1 MRSIFFVLGNQLF
14 DIKYLKNYKNCDF
27 FMSEDYSLC
36 TYEKHHK
43 LKILHTLSS
52 MRSYYDLLKNKHF
65 KIHYYSHE
73 NKFTESYENKL
84 KILIKE
90 IKAKKVYSFEIEDK
104 PFELKMKKL
113 FSKLKIKWEVVSSPM
128 FLNSRNDFRLYL
140 DTVKKPLMSSYY
152 KQNRIKFNLLVKDE
166 KPIGGKWSFDRD
178 NRKKLPPSI
187 TVPKRI
193 KFKETIHTKNLKI
206 FVNNQFKNHPGD
218 IDNLWTPTTH
228 SDAKKLLKSFIKD
241 KLNLFGDYEDAVSQ
255 RDNFL
260 FHSSLSPLINNGL
273 ITPKQIIEEIKRTK
287 KDIKINSLE
296 GYIRQIIGWREFIR
310 GIYQNYSE
318 AMESSNFFN
327 HNNKLTQDWYKGT
340 TGIPPLDHSIK
351 NALKYG
357 WTHHIERLM
366 IVSSLMN
373 LCEVKPKIVN
383 KWFMEMFI
391 DSSEWVMTPNVYGM
405 GLFSD
410 GGIFA
415 TKPYIC
421 GSSYYLKMMDFK
433 KGEWCEIVDGLY
445 WRFIEKNKKFFLTN
459 PRLSMMVRVLE
470 KMSLER
476 KKRIISKANQF
487 IKRYTL

>member
-113 FSKLKIKWEVVSSPM
+113 FSKLKIKWEVVPSPM

-140 DTVKKPLMSSYY
+140 DTVKKPLMGSYY

-228 SDAKKLLKSFIKD
+228 SDAKKLLKSFVKD

-433 KGEWCEIVDGLY
+433 KGEWCEIIDGLY

>member
-1 MRSIFFVLGNQLF
+1 MRSIFFILGNQLF
-14 DIKYLKNYKNCDF
+14 DIKYLQNYKNCDF
-27 FMSEDYSLC
+27 FMSEDYNLC

-52 MRSYYDLLKNKHF
+52 MRSYCDLLKNKDF
-65 KIHYYSHE
+65 KIHYYSHK
-73 NKFTESYENKL
+73 NKFTKSYEDKL
-84 KILIKE
+84 ETLIKKF
-90 IKAKKVYSFEIEDK
+90 KAKEVYSFEIEDK
-104 PFELKMKKL
+104 PFEQKMKKL
-113 FSKLKIKWEVVSSPM
+113 FSKLKIKWEIISSPM
-128 FLNSRNDFRLYL
+128 FLNSRNDFKSYL
-140 DTVKKPLMSSYY
+140 QSVKKPLMASYY
-152 KQNRIKFNLLVKDE
+152 KQNRIKFNLLVKNE
-166 KPIGGKWSFDRD
+166 KPIGDKWSFDKD
-178 NRKKLPPSI
+178 NRKKLPPSVNI
-187 TVPKRI
+187 PKI
-193 KFKETIHTKNLKI
+193 VKFKETVHTKNLKK
-206 FVNNQFKNHPGD
+206 FVNNKFKNHPGVIDD
-218 IDNLWTPTTH
+218 IWIPTTH
-228 SDAKKLLKSFIKD
+228 LDAKKLLKSFIKD
-241 KLNLFGDYEDAVSQ
+241 KLNLFGDFEDAVSQ

-260 FHSSLSPLINNGL
+260 FHSALSPLINNGL
-273 ITPKQIIEEIKRTK
+273 ITPKQIIEEISNSK

-296 GYIRQIIGWREFIR
+296 GYIRQIIGWREFVR

-318 AMESSNFFN
+318 EMESSNFFN
-327 HNNKLTQDWYKGT
+327 HKNKLTQDWYKGT
-340 TGIPPLDHSIK
+340 TSIPPLDHSIK

-366 IVSSLMN
+366 IISSLMN
-373 LCEVKPKIVN
+373 LCEIRPQIVN

-470 KMSLER
+470 RMSIDR

-487 IKRYTL
+487 IKKYTL

>member
-113 FSKLKIKWEVVSSPM
+113 FSKLKIKWEVVPSPM

-140 DTVKKPLMSSYY
+140 DTVKKPLMGSYY

-166 KPIGGKWSFDRD
+166 NPIGGKWSFDRD

-228 SDAKKLLKSFIKD
+228 SDAKKLLKSFVKD

>member
-1 MRSIFFVLGNQLF
+1 
-14 DIKYLKNYKNCDF
+14 
-27 FMSEDYSLC
+27 MSEDYSLC

-113 FSKLKIKWEVVSSPM
+113 FSKLKIKWEVVPSPM

-140 DTVKKPLMSSYY
+140 DTVKKPLMGSYY

-459 PRLSMMVRVLE
+459 PRLSMMVRILE

>member
-65 KIHYYSHE
+65 NIHYYSHE

-113 FSKLKIKWEVVSSPM
+113 FSKLKIKWEVVPSPM

>member
-1 MRSIFFVLGNQLF
+1 MRSIFFILGNQLF
-14 DIKYLKNYKNCDF
+14 DIKYLQNYKNCDF
-27 FMSEDYSLC
+27 FMSEDYNLC

-52 MRSYYDLLKNKHF
+52 MRSYCDLLKNKDF
-65 KIHYYSHE
+65 KVHYYSHE
-73 NKFTESYENKL
+73 NKFTKSYEDKL
-84 KILIKE
+84 ETLIKK
-90 IKAKKVYSFEIEDK
+90 IKAKEVYSFEIEDK
-104 PFELKMKKL
+104 PFEQKMKKL
-113 FSKLKIKWEVVSSPM
+113 FSKLKIKWEIISSPM
-128 FLNSRNDFRLYL
+128 FLNSRNDFKSYL
-140 DTVKKPLMSSYY
+140 QSVKKPLMASYY
-152 KQNRIKFNLLVKDE
+152 KQNRIKFNLLVKNE
-166 KPIGGKWSFDRD
+166 KPIGDKWSFDKD
-178 NRKKLPPSI
+178 NRKKLPPSVNI
-187 TVPKRI
+187 PKMV
-193 KFKETIHTKNLKI
+193 KFKETIHTKNLKK
-206 FVNNQFKNHPGD
+206 FVNNKFKNHPGVIDD
-218 IDNLWTPTTH
+218 IWIPTTH
-228 SDAKKLLKSFIKD
+228 LDAKKLLKSFIKD
-241 KLNLFGDYEDAVSQ
+241 KLNLFGDFEDAVSQ

-260 FHSSLSPLINNGL
+260 FHSALSPLINNGL
-273 ITPKQIIEEIKRTK
+273 ITPKQIIEEIRKIK

-296 GYIRQIIGWREFIR
+296 GYIRQIIGWREFVR

-318 AMESSNFFN
+318 EMESSNFFN
-327 HNNKLTQDWYKGT
+327 HKNKLTQDWYKGT
-340 TGIPPLDHSIK
+340 TTIPPLDHSIR

-366 IVSSLMN
+366 IISSLMN
-373 LCEVKPKIVN
+373 LCEIRPQIVN

-445 WRFIEKNKKFFLTN
+445 WRFIEKNKNFFLTN

-470 KMSLER
+470 RMSSDR

-487 IKRYTL
+487 IKKYTL